1 MADRSLP
8 PAVTCAEDISLLHLF
23 HTVPVLPF
31 SNTIDT
37 SRIRQ
42 GSYSLS
48 FTEERDLASI
58 LGFLSSIVDDPNHIP
73 ALCLEESTDSSLNVM
88 LAVNKISCG
97 DGNVLLQNL
106 KQKLDEIFA
115 ILSEVSEGRLQAPC
129 YLLSLTAASTRREP
143 IYRTPYF
150 HRNHIHVLRA
160 YSEPVEI
167 EAPWI
172 QAASQS
178 RSRRSYRRPQ
188 ANGPTGLTQYAE

>member
-8 PAVTCAEDISLLHLF
+8 PAVICAEDISLLHLL

-31 SNTIDT
+31 SNAIDT

-42 GSYSLS
+42 GNYSLS

-58 LGFLSSIVDDPNHIP
+58 LGFLSSMIDDPNHVP
-73 ALCLEESTDSSLNVM
+73 ALCLEERTDLSLNVM
-88 LAVNKISCG
+88 LAVNKTSWG

-106 KQKLDEIFA
+106 RQRLDEIFA
-115 ILSEVSEGRLQAPC
+115 ILSEVSEGRLRAPC

-150 HRNHIHVLRA
+150 HCNHIHVLRA
-160 YSEPVEI
+160 YPEPIEI
-167 EAPWI
+167 EAPRV

-178 RSRRSYRRPQ
+178 RSRRSY
-188 ANGPTGLTQYAE
+188 